1 MEMTKELAE
10 LTGIMCGDGC
20 LSSKSQKYVVYISGH
35 KFLDFEYHNNCT
47 RALFLNVFR
56 KNININHRSDENTL
70 FIRFSDKKIFETLNS
85 VGIPIGKKYD
95 NLKIPDWVINNPDLS
110 ICFVR
115 GLADTDGCIVF
126 SKQHR
131 SIGYYPRIEIA
142 SKSRSFLEEVLL
154 ILISIGFYGSLS
166 KKGPYYRLEIPGF
179 KNLDRWLN
187 LIGFSNP
194 KHIRKIEAQM
204 GPITP
209 PKRLELLT
217 P

>member
-35 KFLDFEYHNNCT
+35 KYLDFDYHNKCT
-47 RALFLNVFR
+47 RALFLRVFG
-56 KNININHRSDENTL
+56 KNIKINHRSDENTL
-70 FIRFSDKKIFETLNS
+70 FIRFSDEKVFNVLNS
-85 VGIPIGKKYD
+85 VGLPIGKKYD
-95 NLKIPDWVINNPDLS
+95 NLKVPTWINKNPDFAVS
-110 ICFVR
+110 FVR
-115 GLADTDGCIVF
+115 GLTDTDGCVVF

-142 SKSRSFLEEVLL
+142 SKSISFLEEVFS
-154 ILISIGFYGSLS
+154 ILVSNGFYGSVS
-166 KKGPYYRLEIPGF
+166 KKGPHYRLEIPGF
-179 KNLDRWLN
+179 KNLDRWLK
-187 LIGFSNP
+187 LIGFNNP
-194 KHIRKIEAQM
+194 KHIRKIEAHM

-209 PKRLELLT
+209 LVRLELTT